1 MRPDEHFSPFVGKRG
16 AGDHDGGGGE
26 EDRGHVGG
34 ECRVLG
40 RLVVEFCL
48 QLLNDL
54 DDLIDTAD
62 KKNDETV
69 ENWKW
74 VSRVGA
80 CFSRGPLD
88 LSQGQ
93 TVVPPTTSQESGRGH
108 LQALARHRE
117 ESAQN

>member
-1 MRPDEHFSPFVGKRG
+1 M
-16 AGDHDGGGGE
+16 
-26 EDRGHVGG
+26 
-34 ECRVLG
+34 LG
-40 RLVVEFCL
+40 RLVVEFFL

-80 CFSRGPLD
+80 RLFLSR
-88 LSQGQ
+88 
-93 TVVPPTTSQESGRGH
+93 PT
-108 LQALARHRE
+108 
-117 ESAQN
+117 

>member
-1 MRPDEHFSPFVGKRG
+1 
-16 AGDHDGGGGE
+16 
-26 EDRGHVGG
+26 
-34 ECRVLG
+34 VLG